1 MSDEEIQIQI
11 YGKHENEIPAHFP
24 CSKHCSSTAELCQ
37 ATTFDLLKFISW
49 IKKQQSGKVKN
60 LHVES
65 EKGSRM
71 EGSAREE
78 VNIFIKREEKKL
90 PTLHNKHS
98 VKEEDERAR
107 WNAATVVYKSAC
119 RTARKKKFYK
129 HKR

>member
-1 MSDEEIQIQI
+1 MKFRLIFHVQ
-11 YGKHENEIPAHFP
+11 
-24 CSKHCSSTAELCQ
+24 STAAAQPNYASDNLRSFEIHILN
-37 ATTFDLLKFISW
+37 
-49 IKKQQSGKVKN
+49 KKSSNRGTVRN
-60 LHVES
+60 LHIES

-71 EGSAREE
+71 EGLAREE
-78 VNIFIKREEKKL
+78 VNIFVKKEKEEKKKL
-90 PTLHNKHS
+90 PTLHSKHS